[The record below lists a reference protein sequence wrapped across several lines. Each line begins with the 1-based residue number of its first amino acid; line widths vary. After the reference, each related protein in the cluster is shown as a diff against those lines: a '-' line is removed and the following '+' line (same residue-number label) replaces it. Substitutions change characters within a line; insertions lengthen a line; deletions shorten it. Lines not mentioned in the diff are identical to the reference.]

1 MVKSK
6 RALHLQAAR
15 NKKTESQREKNN
27 EDELRAT
34 EIRENEEWKIQQE
47 CAPRAMMMVETKK
60 LQDYIQDSI
69 ILYLWFKSHLLVRA
83 RSVERRNSY
92 GI

>member
-34 EIRENEEWKIQQE
+34 KIRENEEWKIQQE

-60 LQDYIQDSI
+60 LQD
-69 ILYLWFKSHLLVRA
+69 LVNNYDCRKCGQTGNCVLINNV
-83 RSVERRNSY
+83 SFNTT
-92 GI
+92 I